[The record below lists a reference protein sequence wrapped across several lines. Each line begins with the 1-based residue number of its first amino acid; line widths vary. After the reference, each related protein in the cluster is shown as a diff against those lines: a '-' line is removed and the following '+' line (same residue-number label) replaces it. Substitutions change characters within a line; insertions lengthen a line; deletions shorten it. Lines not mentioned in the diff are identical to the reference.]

1 MKKRKQTCFRDEI
14 RKSLIFHALAPCF
27 ISLVVLL
34 LVFTAVGSQQII
46 RKSRTMLEHFSGEFE
61 GVIDSYVDENKRMA
75 GELDVEQ
82 FKGLP
87 TYKTEAVSEIYRH
100 SCANKAWLKSFL
112 SSPSN
117 FTYRGDYYLFDRDR
131 NLVFSTNSQSN
142 VIQYIGNYLPWNTTD
157 QNDSKNDCIFI
168 YDNTVIDGRALPA
181 WLMFQTVVKD
191 GRLQGYSGFVLKA
204 DAFKERLGNMEQ
216 PVLLINKFNRLFT
229 DGVSRFQNDRGKLVE
244 EFRDGGSMVHL
255 ENRWYY
261 TDSVSVLDEE
271 ASVQVIY
278 DCTSFVQLCLMSLVL
293 VGFLALAVTLAI
305 YRSAGKVAD
314 KKTEIIYDLIGALD
328 QVEKGDL
335 DVSLEITSGDEFER
349 IGHSFNTM
357 IGSIR
362 HLLARHQELAKENML
377 ATVQI
382 LESQFNPHFLFN
394 TLESIRYM
402 IKFGPGEAEK
412 MLVSLSRMLR
422 YSIQNGKDVVTVK
435 EEMDFISRYLQVML
449 YRYGDRLRYSIDLEE
464 GSRNA
469 SIPRMTL
476 QPIVENSIKY
486 GFGED
491 RDCLEIRISTRIQNE
506 VLSVII
512 SDDGVGIRTEL
523 LEKLKANL
531 DQGQNQTDHIGIYNV
546 HKRIRLVYGS
556 GYGVGIDSEM
566 EKGTVVTLRV
576 PCEE

>member
-1 MKKRKQTCFRDEI
+1 MEKRKQTCFRDEI

-46 RKSRTMLEHFSGEFE
+46 RKSRAMLEHFSAEFE
-61 GVIDSYVDENKRMA
+61 GVIDSYVDENKKMA
-75 GELDVEQ
+75 GELDVEL
-82 FKGLP
+82 FKGRP
-87 TYKTEAVSEIYRH
+87 SYKTEAVSDIYR
-100 SCANKAWLKSFL
+100 FL
-112 SSPSN
+112 N
-117 FTYRGDYYLFDRDR
+117 GQVYRGDYYLFDQER
-131 NLVFSTNSQSN
+131 NLVFSTNSQPN

-229 DGVSRFQNDRGKLVE
+229 DGVSRFQNDRGKLAE
-244 EFRDGGSMVHL
+244 EFRGGGMVHL

-261 TDSVSVLDEE
+261 TGSVSVLDEE

-293 VGFLALAVTLAI
+293 MGFLALAVTLAI

-335 DVSLEITSGDEFER
+335 DVSLKITSGDEFER

-362 HLLARHQELAKENML
+362 HLLARHQELAKENLL

-435 EEMDFISRYLQVML
+435 GEMDFISRYLQVML

-464 GSRNA
+464 GSRGA

-491 RDCLEIRISTRIQNE
+491 RDCLEIRISTRIQKG

-512 SDDGVGIRTEL
+512 ADDGVGIRPEL
-523 LEKLKANL
+523 LEELKANL

-556 GYGVGIDSEM
+556 RYGVGIDSKIE
-566 EKGTVVTLRV
+566 EGTVVTLRV

>member
-1 MKKRKQTCFRDEI
+1 MEKRKQTCFRDEI
-14 RKSLIFHALAPCF
+14 RKSLIFHAPAPCF

-46 RKSRTMLEHFSGEFE
+46 RKSRAMLEHFSAEFE
-61 GVIDSYVDENKRMA
+61 GVIDSYVDENKKMA
-75 GELDVEQ
+75 GELDVEL
-82 FKGLP
+82 FKGRP
-87 TYKTEAVSEIYRH
+87 SYKTEAVSDIYR
-100 SCANKAWLKSFL
+100 FL
-112 SSPSN
+112 N
-117 FTYRGDYYLFDRDR
+117 GQVYRGDYYLFDQER
-131 NLVFSTNSQSN
+131 NLVFSTNSQPN

-229 DGVSRFQNDRGKLVE
+229 DGVSRFQNDRGKLAE
-244 EFRDGGSMVHL
+244 EFRGGGMVHL

-261 TDSVSVLDEE
+261 TGSVSVLDEE

-293 VGFLALAVTLAI
+293 MGFLALAVTLAI

-335 DVSLEITSGDEFER
+335 DVSLKITSGDEFER

-491 RDCLEIRISTRIQNE
+491 RDCLEIRISTRIQKG

-512 SDDGVGIRTEL
+512 ADDGVGIRPEL
-523 LEKLKANL
+523 LEELKANL

>member
-1 MKKRKQTCFRDEI
+1 MEKRKQTCFRDEI

-46 RKSRTMLEHFSGEFE
+46 RKSRAMLEHFSAEFE
-61 GVIDSYVDENKRMA
+61 GVIDSYVDENKKMA
-75 GELDVEQ
+75 GELDVEL
-82 FKGLP
+82 FKGRP
-87 TYKTEAVSEIYRH
+87 SYKTEAVSDIYR
-100 SCANKAWLKSFL
+100 FL
-112 SSPSN
+112 N
-117 FTYRGDYYLFDRDR
+117 GQVYRGDYYLFDQER
-131 NLVFSTNSQSN
+131 NLVFSTNSQPN

-229 DGVSRFQNDRGKLVE
+229 DGVSRFQNDRGKLAE
-244 EFRDGGSMVHL
+244 EFRGGGMVHL

-261 TDSVSVLDEE
+261 TGSVSVLDEE

-293 VGFLALAVTLAI
+293 MGFLALAVTLAI

-335 DVSLEITSGDEFER
+335 DVSLKITSGDEFER

-362 HLLARHQELAKENML
+362 HLLARHQELAKENLL
-377 ATVQI
+377 AKVQI

-464 GSRNA
+464 GSRGA

-491 RDCLEIRISTRIQNE
+491 RDCLEIRISTRIQKG

-512 SDDGVGIRTEL
+512 ADDGVGIRPEL
-523 LEKLKANL
+523 LEELKANL

-556 GYGVGIDSEM
+556 RYGVGIDSKIE
-566 EKGTVVTLRV
+566 EGTVVTLRV

>member
-46 RKSRTMLEHFSGEFE
+46 RKSRAMLEHFSAEFE
-61 GVIDSYVDENKRMA
+61 GVIDSYVDENKKMA
-75 GELDVEQ
+75 GELDVEL
-82 FKGLP
+82 FKGRP
-87 TYKTEAVSEIYRH
+87 SYKTEAVSDIYR
-100 SCANKAWLKSFL
+100 FL
-112 SSPSN
+112 N
-117 FTYRGDYYLFDRDR
+117 GQVYRGDYYLFDQER
-131 NLVFSTNSQSN
+131 NLVFSTNSQPN

-229 DGVSRFQNDRGKLVE
+229 DGVSRFQNDRGKLAE
-244 EFRDGGSMVHL
+244 EFRGGGMVHL

-261 TDSVSVLDEE
+261 TGSVSVLDEE

-293 VGFLALAVTLAI
+293 MGFLALAVTLAI

-464 GSRNA
+464 GSRGA

-491 RDCLEIRISTRIQNE
+491 RDCLEIRISTRIQKG

-512 SDDGVGIRTEL
+512 ADDGVGIRPEL
-523 LEKLKANL
+523 LEELKANL

-556 GYGVGIDSEM
+556 RYGVGIDSKIE
-566 EKGTVVTLRV
+566 EGTVVTLRV

>member
-1 MKKRKQTCFRDEI
+1 M
-14 RKSLIFHALAPCF
+14 IFHALAPCF

-46 RKSRTMLEHFSGEFE
+46 RKSRAMLEHFSAEFE
-61 GVIDSYVDENKRMA
+61 GVIDSYVDENKKMA
-75 GELDVEQ
+75 GELDVEL
-82 FKGLP
+82 FKGRP
-87 TYKTEAVSEIYRH
+87 SYKTEAVSDIYR
-100 SCANKAWLKSFL
+100 FL
-112 SSPSN
+112 N
-117 FTYRGDYYLFDRDR
+117 GQVYRGDYYLFDQER
-131 NLVFSTNSQSN
+131 NLVFSTNSQPN

-229 DGVSRFQNDRGKLVE
+229 DGVSRFQNDRGKLAE
-244 EFRDGGSMVHL
+244 EFRGGGMVHL

-261 TDSVSVLDEE
+261 TGSVSVLDEE

-335 DVSLEITSGDEFER
+335 DVSLKITSGDEFER

-362 HLLARHQELAKENML
+362 HLLARHQELAKENLL

-464 GSRNA
+464 GSRGA

-491 RDCLEIRISTRIQNE
+491 RDCLEIRISTRIQKG

-512 SDDGVGIRTEL
+512 ADDGVGIRPEL
-523 LEKLKANL
+523 LEELKANL

-556 GYGVGIDSEM
+556 RYGVGIDSKIE
-566 EKGTVVTLRV
+566 EGTVVTLRV

>member
-1 MKKRKQTCFRDEI
+1 MEKRKQTCFRDEI

-46 RKSRTMLEHFSGEFE
+46 RKSRAMLEHFSAEFE
-61 GVIDSYVDENKRMA
+61 GVIDSYVDENKKMA
-75 GELDVEQ
+75 GELDVEL
-82 FKGLP
+82 FKGQP
-87 TYKTEAVSEIYRH
+87 SYKTEAVSDIYR
-100 SCANKAWLKSFL
+100 FL
-112 SSPSN
+112 N
-117 FTYRGDYYLFDRDR
+117 GQVYRGDYYLFDQER
-131 NLVFSTNSQSN
+131 NLVFSTNSQPN

-229 DGVSRFQNDRGKLVE
+229 DGVSRFQNDRGKLAE
-244 EFRDGGSMVHL
+244 EFRGGGMVHL

-261 TDSVSVLDEE
+261 TGSVSVLDEE

-335 DVSLEITSGDEFER
+335 DVSLKITSGDEFER

-362 HLLARHQELAKENML
+362 HLLARHQELAKENLL

-464 GSRNA
+464 GSRGA

-512 SDDGVGIRTEL
+512 SDDGVGISTEL
-523 LEKLKANL
+523 LERLKANL

>member
-1 MKKRKQTCFRDEI
+1 
-14 RKSLIFHALAPCF
+14 
-27 ISLVVLL
+27 
-34 LVFTAVGSQQII
+34 
-46 RKSRTMLEHFSGEFE
+46 MLEHFSAEFE
-61 GVIDSYVDENKRMA
+61 GVIDSYVDENKKMA
-75 GELDVEQ
+75 GELDVEL
-82 FKGLP
+82 FKGRP
-87 TYKTEAVSEIYRH
+87 SYKTEAVSDIYR
-100 SCANKAWLKSFL
+100 FL
-112 SSPSN
+112 N
-117 FTYRGDYYLFDRDR
+117 GQVYRGDYYLFDQER
-131 NLVFSTNSQSN
+131 NLVFSTNSQPN

-191 GRLQGYSGFVLKA
+191 GSLQGYSGFVLKA

-244 EFRDGGSMVHL
+244 EFRGGGSMVHL

-261 TDSVSVLDEE
+261 TGSVSVLDEE

-293 VGFLALAVTLAI
+293 VGFLALAVTLSI

-335 DVSLEITSGDEFER
+335 DVSLKITSGDEFER

-362 HLLARHQELAKENML
+362 HLLARHQELAKENLL

-464 GSRNA
+464 GSRGA

-491 RDCLEIRISTRIQNE
+491 RDCLEIRISTRIQKG

-512 SDDGVGIRTEL
+512 ADDGVGIRPEL
-523 LEKLKANL
+523 LEELKANL

-556 GYGVGIDSEM
+556 RYGVGIESKIE
-566 EKGTVVTLRV
+566 EGTVVTLRV

>member
-1 MKKRKQTCFRDEI
+1 MEKRKQTCFRDEI

-46 RKSRTMLEHFSGEFE
+46 RKSRAMLEHFSAEFE
-61 GVIDSYVDENKRMA
+61 GVIDSYVDENKKMA
-75 GELDVEQ
+75 GELDVEL
-82 FKGLP
+82 FKGRP
-87 TYKTEAVSEIYRH
+87 SYKTEAVSDIYR
-100 SCANKAWLKSFL
+100 FL
-112 SSPSN
+112 N
-117 FTYRGDYYLFDRDR
+117 GQVYRGDYYLFDQER
-131 NLVFSTNSQSN
+131 NLVFSTNSQPN

-229 DGVSRFQNDRGKLVE
+229 DGVSRFQNDRGKLAE
-244 EFRDGGSMVHL
+244 EFRGGGMVHL

-261 TDSVSVLDEE
+261 TGSVSVLDEE

-293 VGFLALAVTLAI
+293 MGFLALAVTLAI

-335 DVSLEITSGDEFER
+335 DVSLKITSGDEFER

-362 HLLARHQELAKENML
+362 HLLARHQELAKENLL

-464 GSRNA
+464 GSRGA

-491 RDCLEIRISTRIQNE
+491 RDCLEIRISTRIQKG

-512 SDDGVGIRTEL
+512 ADDGVGIRPEL
-523 LEKLKANL
+523 LEELKANL

-556 GYGVGIDSEM
+556 RYGVGIDSKIE
-566 EKGTVVTLRV
+566 EGTVVTLRV

>member
-1 MKKRKQTCFRDEI
+1 MEKRKQTCFRDEI

-46 RKSRTMLEHFSGEFE
+46 RKSRAMLEHFSAEFE
-61 GVIDSYVDENKRMA
+61 GVIDSYVDENKKMA
-75 GELDVEQ
+75 GELDVEL
-82 FKGLP
+82 FKGRP
-87 TYKTEAVSEIYRH
+87 SYKTEAVSDIYR
-100 SCANKAWLKSFL
+100 FL
-112 SSPSN
+112 N
-117 FTYRGDYYLFDRDR
+117 GQVYRGDYYLFDQER
-131 NLVFSTNSQSN
+131 NLVFSTNSQPN

-229 DGVSRFQNDRGKLVE
+229 DGVSRFQNDRGKLAE
-244 EFRDGGSMVHL
+244 EFRGGGMVHL

-261 TDSVSVLDEE
+261 TGSVSVLDEE

-293 VGFLALAVTLAI
+293 MGFLALAVTLAI

-335 DVSLEITSGDEFER
+335 DVSLKITSGDEFER

-362 HLLARHQELAKENML
+362 HLLARHQELAKENLL

-382 LESQFNPHFLFN
+382 PESQFNPHFLFN

-464 GSRNA
+464 GSRGA

-491 RDCLEIRISTRIQNE
+491 RDCLEIRISTRIQKG

-512 SDDGVGIRTEL
+512 ADDGVGIRPEL
-523 LEKLKANL
+523 LEELKANL
-531 DQGQNQTDHIGIYNV
+531 DQGQNQTDHIDIYNV

-556 GYGVGIDSEM
+556 RYGVGIDSKIE
-566 EKGTVVTLRV
+566 EGTVVTLRV

>member
-87 TYKTEAVSEIYRH
+87 SYKTEAVSEIYR
-100 SCANKAWLKSFL
+100 FL
-112 SSPSN
+112 N
-117 FTYRGDYYLFDRDR
+117 GQVYRGDYYLFDRDR

-216 PVLLINKFNRLFT
+216 PVLLINKFNRL
-229 DGVSRFQNDRGKLVE
+229 SRFQNDRGKLVE

-469 SIPRMTL
+469 SIPRMAL

-512 SDDGVGIRTEL
+512 LDDGVGISTEL

>member
-46 RKSRTMLEHFSGEFE
+46 RKSSTMQDHFSREFE
-61 GVIDSYVDENKRMA
+61 GVIDSYVDENKKVA
-75 GELDVEQ
+75 GTLDVGL
-82 FKGLP
+82 FKGQP
-87 TYKTEAVSEIYRH
+87 SYKTETVSDIYR
-100 SCANKAWLKSFL
+100 FL
-112 SSPSN
+112 NSQV
-117 FTYRGDYYLFDRDR
+117 YRGDYYLFDQER
-131 NLVFSTNSQSN
+131 NLVFSTNSQAS

-157 QNDSKNDCIFI
+157 RNDSKNDCIFI
-168 YDNTVIDGRALPA
+168 YDNTVVDGRALPA

-191 GRLQGYSGFVLKA
+191 GRLHGYSGFVLKA

-244 EFRDGGSMVHL
+244 EFRDGGNLVHL
-255 ENRWYY
+255 DNRWYY
-261 TDSVSVLDEE
+261 TNSVSVLDKE

-278 DCTSFVQLCLMSLVL
+278 DCTSFVQLCFMSLVL

-449 YRYGDRLRYSIDLEE
+449 YRYGDRLKYSIDLEE
-464 GSRNA
+464 GSKGA

-491 RDCLEIRISTRIQNE
+491 RDCLEIRIRTRIQNS

-512 SDDGVGIRTEL
+512 ADNGVGIRPEL
-523 LEKLKANL
+523 LGELRANL
-531 DQGQNQTDHIGIYNV
+531 EQGQNQTDHIGIYNV

-556 GYGVGIDSEM
+556 RYGVGIDSKM
-566 EKGTVVTLRV
+566 EEGTVVTLRV

>member
-1 MKKRKQTCFRDEI
+1 MEKRKQTCFRDEI

-46 RKSRTMLEHFSGEFE
+46 RKSRAMLEHFSAEFE
-61 GVIDSYVDENKRMA
+61 GVIDSYVDENKKMA
-75 GELDVEQ
+75 GELDVEL
-82 FKGLP
+82 FKGRP
-87 TYKTEAVSEIYRH
+87 SYKTEAVSDIYR
-100 SCANKAWLKSFL
+100 FL
-112 SSPSN
+112 N
-117 FTYRGDYYLFDRDR
+117 GQVYRGDYYLFDQER
-131 NLVFSTNSQSN
+131 NLVFSTNSQPN

-229 DGVSRFQNDRGKLVE
+229 DGVSRFQNDRGKLAE
-244 EFRDGGSMVHL
+244 EFRGGMVHL

-261 TDSVSVLDEE
+261 TGSVSVLDEE

-335 DVSLEITSGDEFER
+335 DVSLKITSGDEFER

-362 HLLARHQELAKENML
+362 HLLARHQELAKENLL

-464 GSRNA
+464 GSRGA

-491 RDCLEIRISTRIQNE
+491 RDCLEIRISTRIQKG

-512 SDDGVGIRTEL
+512 ADDGVGIRPEL
-523 LEKLKANL
+523 LEELKANL

-556 GYGVGIDSEM
+556 RYGVGIDSKIE
-566 EKGTVVTLRV
+566 EGTVVTLRV

>member
-1 MKKRKQTCFRDEI
+1 MEKRKQTCFRDEI

-46 RKSRTMLEHFSGEFE
+46 RKSRAMLEHFSAEFE
-61 GVIDSYVDENKRMA
+61 GVIDSYVDENKKMA
-75 GELDVEQ
+75 GELDVEL
-82 FKGLP
+82 FKGRP
-87 TYKTEAVSEIYRH
+87 SYKTEAVSDIYR
-100 SCANKAWLKSFL
+100 FL
-112 SSPSN
+112 N
-117 FTYRGDYYLFDRDR
+117 GQVYRGDYYLFDQER
-131 NLVFSTNSQSN
+131 NLVFSTNSQPN

-191 GRLQGYSGFVLKA
+191 GRLQGCSGFVLKA

-229 DGVSRFQNDRGKLVE
+229 DGVSRFQNDRGKLAE
-244 EFRDGGSMVHL
+244 EFRGGGMVHL

-261 TDSVSVLDEE
+261 TGSVSVLDEE

-293 VGFLALAVTLAI
+293 MGFLALAVTLAI

-335 DVSLEITSGDEFER
+335 DVSLKITSGDEFER

-362 HLLARHQELAKENML
+362 HLLARHQELAKENLL

-464 GSRNA
+464 GSRGA

-491 RDCLEIRISTRIQNE
+491 RDCLEIRISTRIQKG

-512 SDDGVGIRTEL
+512 ADDGVGIRPEL
-523 LEKLKANL
+523 LEELKANL

-556 GYGVGIDSEM
+556 RYGVGIDSKIE
-566 EKGTVVTLRV
+566 EGTVVTLRV

>member
-1 MKKRKQTCFRDEI
+1 MEKRKQTCFRDEI

-46 RKSRTMLEHFSGEFE
+46 RKSRAMLEHFSAEFE
-61 GVIDSYVDENKRMA
+61 GVIDSYVDENKKMA
-75 GELDVEQ
+75 GELDVEL
-82 FKGLP
+82 FKGRP
-87 TYKTEAVSEIYRH
+87 SYKTEAVSDIYR
-100 SCANKAWLKSFL
+100 FL
-112 SSPSN
+112 N
-117 FTYRGDYYLFDRDR
+117 GQVYRGDYYLFDQER
-131 NLVFSTNSQSN
+131 NLVFSTNSQPN

-229 DGVSRFQNDRGKLVE
+229 DGVSRFQNDRGKLAE
-244 EFRDGGSMVHL
+244 EFRGGGMVHL

-261 TDSVSVLDEE
+261 TGSVSVLDEE

-293 VGFLALAVTLAI
+293 MGFLALAVTLAI

-335 DVSLEITSGDEFER
+335 DVSLKITSGDEFER

-362 HLLARHQELAKENML
+362 HLLARHQELAKENLL

-469 SIPRMTL
+469 SIPRMAL

-506 VLSVII
+506 VLFVII
-512 SDDGVGIRTEL
+512 SDDGVGISTEL

-556 GYGVGIDSEM
+556 RYGVGIDSKIE
-566 EKGTVVTLRV
+566 EGTVVTLRV

>member
-46 RKSRTMLEHFSGEFE
+46 RKSRAMLEHFSAEFE
-61 GVIDSYVDENKRMA
+61 GVIDSYVDENKKMA
-75 GELDVEQ
+75 GELDVEL
-82 FKGLP
+82 FKGRP
-87 TYKTEAVSEIYRH
+87 SYKTEAVSDIYR
-100 SCANKAWLKSFL
+100 FL
-112 SSPSN
+112 N
-117 FTYRGDYYLFDRDR
+117 GQVYRGDYYLFDQER
-131 NLVFSTNSQSN
+131 NLVFSTNSQPN

-229 DGVSRFQNDRGKLVE
+229 DGVSRFQNDRGKLAE
-244 EFRDGGSMVHL
+244 EFRGGGMVHL

-261 TDSVSVLDEE
+261 TGSVSVLDEE

-335 DVSLEITSGDEFER
+335 DVSLKITSGDEFER

-464 GSRNA
+464 GSRGA

-491 RDCLEIRISTRIQNE
+491 RDCLEIRISTRIQKG

-512 SDDGVGIRTEL
+512 ADDGVGIRPEL
-523 LEKLKANL
+523 LEELKANL

>member
-82 FKGLP
+82 FKGLSS
-87 TYKTEAVSEIYRH
+87 YKTEAVSEIYR
-100 SCANKAWLKSFL
+100 FL
-112 SSPSN
+112 N
-117 FTYRGDYYLFDRDR
+117 GQVYRGDYYLFDRDR

-394 TLESIRYM
+394 TLESILYM

-469 SIPRMTL
+469 SIPRMAL

>member
-1 MKKRKQTCFRDEI
+1 MEKRKQTCFRDEI

-46 RKSRTMLEHFSGEFE
+46 RKSRAMLEHFSAEFE
-61 GVIDSYVDENKRMA
+61 GVIDSYVDENKKMA
-75 GELDVEQ
+75 GELDVEL
-82 FKGLP
+82 FKGRP
-87 TYKTEAVSEIYRH
+87 SYKTEAVSDIYR
-100 SCANKAWLKSFL
+100 FL
-112 SSPSN
+112 N
-117 FTYRGDYYLFDRDR
+117 GQVYRGDYYLFDQER
-131 NLVFSTNSQSN
+131 NLVFSTNSQPN

-229 DGVSRFQNDRGKLVE
+229 DGVSRFQNDRGKLAE
-244 EFRDGGSMVHL
+244 EFRGGGMVHL

-261 TDSVSVLDEE
+261 TGSVSVLDEE

-335 DVSLEITSGDEFER
+335 DVSLKITSGDEFER

-464 GSRNA
+464 GSRGA

-491 RDCLEIRISTRIQNE
+491 RDCLEIRISTRIQKG

-512 SDDGVGIRTEL
+512 ADDGVGIRPEL
-523 LEKLKANL
+523 LEELKANL

-556 GYGVGIDSEM
+556 RYGVGIDSKIE
-566 EKGTVVTLRV
+566 EGTVVTLRV

>member
-1 MKKRKQTCFRDEI
+1 M
-14 RKSLIFHALAPCF
+14 
-27 ISLVVLL
+27 
-34 LVFTAVGSQQII
+34 
-46 RKSRTMLEHFSGEFE
+46 
-61 GVIDSYVDENKRMA
+61 
-75 GELDVEQ
+75 
-82 FKGLP
+82 
-87 TYKTEAVSEIYRH
+87 
-100 SCANKAWLKSFL
+100 
-112 SSPSN
+112 
-117 FTYRGDYYLFDRDR
+117 
-131 NLVFSTNSQSN
+131 
-142 VIQYIGNYLPWNTTD
+142 
-157 QNDSKNDCIFI
+157 
-168 YDNTVIDGRALPA
+168 IDGRALPA

-229 DGVSRFQNDRGKLVE
+229 DGVSVRTTGKLVE

>member
-1 MKKRKQTCFRDEI
+1 MEKRKQTCFRDEI

-46 RKSRTMLEHFSGEFE
+46 RKSRAMLEHFSAEFE
-61 GVIDSYVDENKRMA
+61 GVIDSYVDENKKMA
-75 GELDVEQ
+75 GELDVEL
-82 FKGLP
+82 FKGQP
-87 TYKTEAVSEIYRH
+87 SYKTEAVSDIYR
-100 SCANKAWLKSFL
+100 FL
-112 SSPSN
+112 N
-117 FTYRGDYYLFDRDR
+117 GQVYRGDYYLFDQER
-131 NLVFSTNSQSN
+131 NLVFSTNSQPN

-229 DGVSRFQNDRGKLVE
+229 DGVSRFQNDRGKLAE
-244 EFRDGGSMVHL
+244 EFRGGGMVHL

-261 TDSVSVLDEE
+261 TGSVSVLDEE

-278 DCTSFVQLCLMSLVL
+278 DCTSFVQLCFMSLVL

-335 DVSLEITSGDEFER
+335 DVSLKITSGDEFER

-362 HLLARHQELAKENML
+362 HLLARHQELAKENLL

-464 GSRNA
+464 GSRGA

-491 RDCLEIRISTRIQNE
+491 RDCLEIRISTRIQKG

-512 SDDGVGIRTEL
+512 ADDGVGIRPEL
-523 LEKLKANL
+523 LEELKANL

-556 GYGVGIDSEM
+556 RYGVGIDSKIE
-566 EKGTVVTLRV
+566 EGTVVTLRV

>member
-1 MKKRKQTCFRDEI
+1 MEKRKQTCFRDEI

-27 ISLVVLL
+27 ISLVDLL

-46 RKSRTMLEHFSGEFE
+46 RKSRAMLEHFSAEFE
-61 GVIDSYVDENKRMA
+61 GVIDSYVDENKKMA
-75 GELDVEQ
+75 GELDVEL
-82 FKGLP
+82 FKGRP
-87 TYKTEAVSEIYRH
+87 SYKTEAVSDIYR
-100 SCANKAWLKSFL
+100 FL
-112 SSPSN
+112 N
-117 FTYRGDYYLFDRDR
+117 GQVYRGDYYLFDQER
-131 NLVFSTNSQSN
+131 NLVFSTNSQPN

-229 DGVSRFQNDRGKLVE
+229 DGVSRFQNDRGKLAE
-244 EFRDGGSMVHL
+244 EFRGGGMVHL

-261 TDSVSVLDEE
+261 TGSVSVLDEE

-293 VGFLALAVTLAI
+293 MGFLALAVTLAI

-335 DVSLEITSGDEFER
+335 DVSLKITSGDEFER

-362 HLLARHQELAKENML
+362 HLLARHQELAKENLL

-464 GSRNA
+464 GSRGA

-491 RDCLEIRISTRIQNE
+491 RDCLEIRISTRIQKG

-512 SDDGVGIRTEL
+512 ADDGVGIRPEL
-523 LEKLKANL
+523 LEELKANL

-556 GYGVGIDSEM
+556 RYGVGIDSKIE
-566 EKGTVVTLRV
+566 EGTVVTLRV

>member
-1 MKKRKQTCFRDEI
+1 MEKRKQTCFRDEI

-46 RKSRTMLEHFSGEFE
+46 RKSRAMLEHFSAEFE
-61 GVIDSYVDENKRMA
+61 GVIDSYVDENKKMA
-75 GELDVEQ
+75 GELDVEL
-82 FKGLP
+82 FKGQP
-87 TYKTEAVSEIYRH
+87 SYKTEAVSDIYR
-100 SCANKAWLKSFL
+100 FL
-112 SSPSN
+112 N
-117 FTYRGDYYLFDRDR
+117 GQVYRGDYYLFDQER
-131 NLVFSTNSQSN
+131 NLVFSTNSQPN

-229 DGVSRFQNDRGKLVE
+229 DGVSRFQNDRGKLAE
-244 EFRDGGSMVHL
+244 EFRGGGMVHL

-261 TDSVSVLDEE
+261 TGSVSVLDEE

-335 DVSLEITSGDEFER
+335 DVSLKITSGDEFER

-362 HLLARHQELAKENML
+362 HLLARHQELAKENLL

-464 GSRNA
+464 GSRGA

-491 RDCLEIRISTRIQNE
+491 RDCLEIRISTRIQKG

-512 SDDGVGIRTEL
+512 ADDGVGIRPEL
-523 LEKLKANL
+523 LEELKANL

-556 GYGVGIDSEM
+556 RDGVGIDSKKE
-566 EKGTVVTLRV
+566 EGTVVTLRV

>member
-1 MKKRKQTCFRDEI
+1 MEKRKQTCFRDEI

-46 RKSRTMLEHFSGEFE
+46 RKSRAMLEHFSAEFE
-61 GVIDSYVDENKRMA
+61 GVIDSYVDENKKMA
-75 GELDVEQ
+75 GELDVEL
-82 FKGLP
+82 FKGQP
-87 TYKTEAVSEIYRH
+87 SYKTEAVSDIYR
-100 SCANKAWLKSFL
+100 FL
-112 SSPSN
+112 N
-117 FTYRGDYYLFDRDR
+117 GQVYRGDYYLFDQER
-131 NLVFSTNSQSN
+131 NLVFSTNSQPN

-229 DGVSRFQNDRGKLVE
+229 DGVSRFQNDRGKLAE
-244 EFRDGGSMVHL
+244 EFRGGGMVHL

-261 TDSVSVLDEE
+261 TGSVSVLDEE

-335 DVSLEITSGDEFER
+335 DVSLKITSGDEFER
-349 IGHSFNTM
+349 IGHSFHTM
-357 IGSIR
+357 IGRIR
-362 HLLARHQELAKENML
+362 HLLARHQELAKENLL

-464 GSRNA
+464 GSRGA

-491 RDCLEIRISTRIQNE
+491 RDCLEIRISTRIQKG

-512 SDDGVGIRTEL
+512 ADDGVGIRPEL
-523 LEKLKANL
+523 LEELKANL

-556 GYGVGIDSEM
+556 RYGVGIDSKIE
-566 EKGTVVTLRV
+566 EGTVVTLRV

>member
-1 MKKRKQTCFRDEI
+1 MEKRKQTCFRDEI

-46 RKSRTMLEHFSGEFE
+46 RKSRAMLEHFSAEFE
-61 GVIDSYVDENKRMA
+61 GVIDSYVDENKKMA
-75 GELDVEQ
+75 GELDVEL
-82 FKGLP
+82 FKGRP
-87 TYKTEAVSEIYRH
+87 SYKTEAVSDIYR
-100 SCANKAWLKSFL
+100 FL
-112 SSPSN
+112 N
-117 FTYRGDYYLFDRDR
+117 GQVYRGDYYLFDQER
-131 NLVFSTNSQSN
+131 NLVFSTNSQPN

-229 DGVSRFQNDRGKLVE
+229 DGVSRFQNDRGKLAE
-244 EFRDGGSMVHL
+244 EFRGGGMVHL

-261 TDSVSVLDEE
+261 TGSVSVLDEE

-293 VGFLALAVTLAI
+293 MGFLALAVTLAI

-362 HLLARHQELAKENML
+362 HLLARHQELAKENLL

-464 GSRNA
+464 GSRGA

-491 RDCLEIRISTRIQNE
+491 RDCLEIRISTRIQKG

-512 SDDGVGIRTEL
+512 ADDGVGIRPEL
-523 LEKLKANL
+523 LEELKANL

>member
-1 MKKRKQTCFRDEI
+1 MEKRKQTCFRDEI

-46 RKSRTMLEHFSGEFE
+46 RKSRAMLEHFSAEFE
-61 GVIDSYVDENKRMA
+61 GVIDSYVDENKKMA
-75 GELDVEQ
+75 GELDVEL
-82 FKGLP
+82 FKGRP
-87 TYKTEAVSEIYRH
+87 SYKTEAVSDIYR
-100 SCANKAWLKSFL
+100 FL
-112 SSPSN
+112 N
-117 FTYRGDYYLFDRDR
+117 GQVYRGDYYLFDQER
-131 NLVFSTNSQSN
+131 NLVFSTNSQPN

-229 DGVSRFQNDRGKLVE
+229 DGVSRFQNDRGKLAE
-244 EFRDGGSMVHL
+244 EFRGGGMVHL

-261 TDSVSVLDEE
+261 TGSVSVLDEE

-328 QVEKGDL
+328 QVERGDL
-335 DVSLEITSGDEFER
+335 DVSLKITSGDEFER

-362 HLLARHQELAKENML
+362 HLLARHQELAKENLL

-402 IKFGPGEAEK
+402 IKFGPGEAEQ

-464 GSRNA
+464 GSRGA

-491 RDCLEIRISTRIQNE
+491 RDCLEIRISTRIQKG

-512 SDDGVGIRTEL
+512 ADDGVGIRPEL
-523 LEKLKANL
+523 LEELKANL

-556 GYGVGIDSEM
+556 RYGVGIDSKIE
-566 EKGTVVTLRV
+566 EGTVVTLRV

>member
-1 MKKRKQTCFRDEI
+1 MEKRKQTCFRDEI

-46 RKSRTMLEHFSGEFE
+46 RKSRAMLEHFSAEFE
-61 GVIDSYVDENKRMA
+61 GVIDSYVDENKKMA
-75 GELDVEQ
+75 GELDVEL
-82 FKGLP
+82 FKGRP
-87 TYKTEAVSEIYRH
+87 SYKTEAVSDIYR
-100 SCANKAWLKSFL
+100 FL
-112 SSPSN
+112 N
-117 FTYRGDYYLFDRDR
+117 GQVYRGDYYLFDQER
-131 NLVFSTNSQSN
+131 NLVFSTNSQPN

-229 DGVSRFQNDRGKLVE
+229 DGVSRFQNDRGKLAE
-244 EFRDGGSMVHL
+244 EFRGGGMVHL

-261 TDSVSVLDEE
+261 TGSVSVLDEE

-362 HLLARHQELAKENML
+362 HPLARHQELAKENML

-469 SIPRMTL
+469 SIPRMAL

-512 SDDGVGIRTEL
+512 SDDGVGISTEL

>member
-1 MKKRKQTCFRDEI
+1 MEKRTQTCFRDEI

-46 RKSRTMLEHFSGEFE
+46 RKSRAMLEHFSAEFE
-61 GVIDSYVDENKRMA
+61 GVIDSYVDENKKMA
-75 GELDVEQ
+75 GELDVEL
-82 FKGLP
+82 FKGRP
-87 TYKTEAVSEIYRH
+87 SYKTEAVSDIYR
-100 SCANKAWLKSFL
+100 FL
-112 SSPSN
+112 N
-117 FTYRGDYYLFDRDR
+117 GQVYRGDYYLFDQER
-131 NLVFSTNSQSN
+131 NLVFSTNSQPN

-229 DGVSRFQNDRGKLVE
+229 DGVSRFQNDRGKLAE
-244 EFRDGGSMVHL
+244 EFRGGGMVHL

-261 TDSVSVLDEE
+261 TGSVSVLDEE

-293 VGFLALAVTLAI
+293 MGFLALAVTLAI

-335 DVSLEITSGDEFER
+335 DVSLKITSGDEFER

-362 HLLARHQELAKENML
+362 HLLARHQELAKENLL

-464 GSRNA
+464 GSRGA

-491 RDCLEIRISTRIQNE
+491 RDCLEIRISTRIQKG

-512 SDDGVGIRTEL
+512 ADDGVGIRPEL
-523 LEKLKANL
+523 LEELKANL

-556 GYGVGIDSEM
+556 RYGVGIDSKIE
-566 EKGTVVTLRV
+566 EGTVVTLRV

>member
-1 MKKRKQTCFRDEI
+1 MR
-14 RKSLIFHALAPCF
+14 L
-27 ISLVVLL
+27 
-34 LVFTAVGSQQII
+34 
-46 RKSRTMLEHFSGEFE
+46 
-61 GVIDSYVDENKRMA
+61 A
-75 GELDVEQ
+75 GELDVEL
-82 FKGLP
+82 FKGRP
-87 TYKTEAVSEIYRH
+87 SYKTEAVSDIYR
-100 SCANKAWLKSFL
+100 FL
-112 SSPSN
+112 N
-117 FTYRGDYYLFDRDR
+117 GQVYRGDYYLFDQER
-131 NLVFSTNSQSN
+131 NLVFSTNSQPN

-229 DGVSRFQNDRGKLVE
+229 DGVSRFQNDRGKLAE
-244 EFRDGGSMVHL
+244 EFRGGGMVHL

-261 TDSVSVLDEE
+261 TGSVSVLDEE

-293 VGFLALAVTLAI
+293 MGFLALAVTLAI

-335 DVSLEITSGDEFER
+335 DVSLKITSGDEFER

-362 HLLARHQELAKENML
+362 HLLARHQELAKENLL

-464 GSRNA
+464 GSRGA

-491 RDCLEIRISTRIQNE
+491 RDCLEIRISTRIQKG

-512 SDDGVGIRTEL
+512 ADDGVGIRPEL
-523 LEKLKANL
+523 LEELKANL

-556 GYGVGIDSEM
+556 RYGVGIDSKIE
-566 EKGTVVTLRV
+566 EGTVVTLRV

>member
-87 TYKTEAVSEIYRH
+87 TYKTEAVSEIYR
-100 SCANKAWLKSFL
+100 FL
-112 SSPSN
+112 N
-117 FTYRGDYYLFDRDR
+117 GQVYRGDYYLFDRDR
-131 NLVFSTNSQSN
+131 NLVFSNSQSN

>member
-87 TYKTEAVSEIYRH
+87 SYKTEAVSEIYR
-100 SCANKAWLKSFL
+100 FL
-112 SSPSN
+112 N
-117 FTYRGDYYLFDRDR
+117 GQVYRGDYYLFDRDR

-362 HLLARHQELAKENML
+362 HLLARHQ
-377 ATVQI
+377 
-382 LESQFNPHFLFN
+382 FNPHFLFN

-412 MLVSLSRMLR
+412 MLVSLTRMLR

-469 SIPRMTL
+469 SIPRMAL

-491 RDCLEIRISTRIQNE
+491 RDCLEIRISTRIQKG

-512 SDDGVGIRTEL
+512 ADDGVGIRPEL
-523 LEKLKANL
+523 LEELKANL

-556 GYGVGIDSEM
+556 RYGVGIDSKIE
-566 EKGTVVTLRV
+566 EGTVVTLRV

>member
-1 MKKRKQTCFRDEI
+1 MEKRKQTCFRDEI

-46 RKSRTMLEHFSGEFE
+46 RKSRAMLEHFSAEFE
-61 GVIDSYVDENKRMA
+61 GVIDSYVDENKKMA
-75 GELDVEQ
+75 GELDVEL
-82 FKGLP
+82 FKGQP
-87 TYKTEAVSEIYRH
+87 SYKTEAVSDIYR
-100 SCANKAWLKSFL
+100 FL
-112 SSPSN
+112 N
-117 FTYRGDYYLFDRDR
+117 GQVYRGDYYLFDQER
-131 NLVFSTNSQSN
+131 NLVFSTNSQPN

-229 DGVSRFQNDRGKLVE
+229 DGVSRFQNDRGKLAE
-244 EFRDGGSMVHL
+244 EFRGGGMVHL

-261 TDSVSVLDEE
+261 TGSVSVLDEE

>member
-1 MKKRKQTCFRDEI
+1 
-14 RKSLIFHALAPCF
+14 
-27 ISLVVLL
+27 
-34 LVFTAVGSQQII
+34 
-46 RKSRTMLEHFSGEFE
+46 MLEHFSREFE
-61 GVIDSYVDENKRMA
+61 GVIDSYVDGNKKMA
-75 GELDVEQ
+75 GELDVER
-82 FKGLP
+82 FKGQP
-87 TYKTEAVSEIYRH
+87 SYKTEAVSDIYR
-100 SCANKAWLKSFL
+100 FL
-112 SSPSN
+112 NSQV
-117 FTYRGDYYLFDRDR
+117 YRGDYYLFDQER
-131 NLVFSTNSQSN
+131 NLVFSTNNQAG

-168 YDNTVIDGRALPA
+168 YDNTGVDGRALPA

-204 DAFKERLGNMEQ
+204 DAFKEQLGNIEQ

-229 DGVSRFQNDRGKLVE
+229 DGVSRFQNDRGKLME
-244 EFRDGGSMVHL
+244 EFRDGGNLVHL
-255 ENRWYY
+255 DNRWYY
-261 TDSVSVLDEE
+261 TGSVSVLDGE

-278 DCTSFVQLCLMSLVL
+278 DCTSFVQLCFMSLVL

-335 DVSLEITSGDEFER
+335 DVSLKITSGDEFER

-362 HLLARHQELAKENML
+362 HLLDRHQELAKENML

-435 EEMDFISRYLQVML
+435 EEMDFINRYLQVML
-449 YRYGDRLRYSIDLEE
+449 YRYGDRLKYSIDLEE
-464 GSRNA
+464 GSKGA

-491 RDCLEIRISTRIQNE
+491 RDCLEIRIRTKIQNGI
-506 VLSVII
+506 LSVII
-512 SDDGVGIRTEL
+512 ADNGVGIQPGL
-523 LEKLKANL
+523 LKELKANL
-531 DQGQNQTDHIGIYNV
+531 GQGQNQTDHIGIYNV

-556 GYGVGIDSEM
+556 RFGVGIDSTT

>member
-1 MKKRKQTCFRDEI
+1 MEKRKQTCFRDEI

-46 RKSRTMLEHFSGEFE
+46 RKSRAMLEHFSAEFE
-61 GVIDSYVDENKRMA
+61 GVIDSYVDENKKMA
-75 GELDVEQ
+75 GELDVEL
-82 FKGLP
+82 FKGRP
-87 TYKTEAVSEIYRH
+87 SYKTEAVSDIYR
-100 SCANKAWLKSFL
+100 FL
-112 SSPSN
+112 N
-117 FTYRGDYYLFDRDR
+117 GQVYRGDYYLFDQER
-131 NLVFSTNSQSN
+131 NLVFSTNSQPN

-168 YDNTVIDGRALPA
+168 YDNTVLDGRALPA

-229 DGVSRFQNDRGKLVE
+229 DGVSRFQNDRGKLAE
-244 EFRDGGSMVHL
+244 EFRGGGSMVHL

-261 TDSVSVLDEE
+261 TGSVSVLDEE

-278 DCTSFVQLCLMSLVL
+278 DGTSFVQLCLMSLVL

-335 DVSLEITSGDEFER
+335 DVSLKITSGDEFER

-362 HLLARHQELAKENML
+362 HLLARHQELAKENLL

-464 GSRNA
+464 GSRGA

-491 RDCLEIRISTRIQNE
+491 RDCLEIRISTRIQKG

-512 SDDGVGIRTEL
+512 ADDGVGIRPEL
-523 LEKLKANL
+523 LEELKANL

-556 GYGVGIDSEM
+556 RYGVGIDSKIE
-566 EKGTVVTLRV
+566 EGTVVTLRV

>member
-46 RKSRTMLEHFSGEFE
+46 RKSRTMLEHFSREFE
-61 GVIDSYVDENKRMA
+61 GVIDSYVDENKKMA
-75 GELDVEQ
+75 GELDMGL
-82 FKGLP
+82 FKGKP
-87 TYKTEAVSEIYRH
+87 SYKTEAVSEIYR
-100 SCANKAWLKSFL
+100 FL
-112 SSPSN
+112 N
-117 FTYRGDYYLFDRDR
+117 GQVYRGDYYLFDRER
-131 NLVFSTNSQSN
+131 NLVFSTNSQAN

-181 WLMFQTVVKD
+181 WLMFQTVVQD

-229 DGVSRFQNDRGKLVE
+229 DGVSRFQDDRGKLVE
-244 EFRDGGSMVHL
+244 EFRDGGSMVNL
-255 ENRWYY
+255 DSRWYY
-261 TDSVSVLDEE
+261 TGSVSVLDGE

-278 DCTSFVQLCLMSLVL
+278 DCTSFVQLCFMSLVL

-335 DVSLEITSGDEFER
+335 DVSLKITSGDEFER

-449 YRYGDRLRYSIDLEE
+449 YRYGDRLKYSIDLEE
-464 GSRNA
+464 GSRGA

-491 RDCLEIRISTRIQNE
+491 RDCLEISISTRIQKG
-506 VLSVII
+506 VLSVVI
-512 SDDGVGIRTEL
+512 SDDGVGISTEL
-523 LEKLKANL
+523 LEELKANL

-556 GYGVGIDSEM
+556 RYGVGIDSIM